1 MREGSERGCAQPP
14 RGPAGR
20 RPVAVAALLVLLV
33 AALGACSGGPDAGPA
48 TSTTAGRGPTST
60 PAPSTAT
67 TAPTRSTPDGSASG
81 RVTTVD
87 AELRTPDGRERS
99 YRVVAPD
106 AGGDGAAGVARPLLL
121 AFHGGLGSGRQFER
135 ASGFD
140 ALARRGE
147 AVVVYPDGVAGPR
160 GRGRTWNAGACCGYA
175 AAAGVDDVGFVRRL
189 VAAVA
194 SSHRI
199 DPDRVY
205 ATGHSNG
212 AILSY
217 RLACELSDVVVAVG
231 VQAGTLEV
239 PVCHPARPVSVLHI
253 HGRDDRNL
261 PLAGGVGP
269 DSISG
274 VDFRPPLEA
283 AAVVAAAMGCP
294 ARPDERRDTSNPAV
308 DVTTWAPCRD
318 GTEVRFL
325 TVAGAGHPWMGG
337 PEGSAANRPGAAVR
351 APVDSSALIRAFLE
365 AHARA

>member
-1 MREGSERGCAQPP
+1 MREGSERGRTRPP

-20 RPVAVAALLVLLV
+20 RSVAVAVLLFLLV
-33 AALGACSGGPDAGPA
+33 AALGACSGGSDAAPT

-67 TAPTRSTPDGSASG
+67 TSPTRPTPDGSASG

-87 AELRTPDGRERS
+87 GELRTPDGRERS

-106 AGGDGAAGVARPLLL
+106 GDDYGDAALPLLL

-160 GRGRTWNAGACCGYA
+160 GRGRTWNAGTCCGYA
-175 AAAGVDDVGFVRRL
+175 AAARVDDVGFVRRL

-194 SSHRI
+194 STHRI

-205 ATGHSNG
+205 AAGHSNG

-217 RLACELSDVVVAVG
+217 RLACELSDVVVAIG
-231 VQAGTLEV
+231 VQAGTLGV
-239 PVCHPARPVSVLHI
+239 PACHPARPVSVLHI

-274 VDFRPPLEA
+274 VDFRPPLDA
-283 AAVVAAAMGCP
+283 AGAVAAGIGCP
-294 ARPDERRDTSNPAV
+294 ARPAESRDASNPAV
-308 DVTTWAPCRD
+308 AVTTWAPCRD

-325 TVAGAGHPWMGG
+325 TVTGAGHSWMGG
-337 PEGSAANRPGAAVR
+337 PDGSAANRPGAAVR

-365 AHARA
+365 DHARA